1 MNLESEGVET
11 AQKYRYVSS
20 LVTTGATENLNYTSN
35 TPVGGDNY
43 LRVTD
48 QKLKVEQGQKVTVKF
63 AGRVN
68 GSDDGLKW
76 CLGKAYVD
84 WNLDYVFDASTDELV
99 MEVGTLNAG
108 TDSIATGCTFILNVP
123 EDAAVGTSRFRM
135 VFSDAWFTHPGPTG
149 GTAKDSRSIS
159 MWK

>member
-1 MNLESEGVET
+1 MYKNGEDGRVSEVGRTSTWSAYVGNIQFEDENDDPYIGVRSVSVDLKSYSPVVWTHVPRATGSLPEPDTDLYGKTYLNLESEGVET

-20 LVTTGATENLNYTSN
+20 LVTTGATENLIYTSN

-68 GSDDGLKW
+68 GSDAGLKW
-76 CLGKAYVD
+76 CMG
-84 WNLDYVFDASTDELV
+84 
-99 MEVGTLNAG
+99 
-108 TDSIATGCTFILNVP
+108 
-123 EDAAVGTSRFRM
+123 
-135 VFSDAWFTHPGPTG
+135 
-149 GTAKDSRSIS
+149 
-159 MWK
+159 